1 MIETLQPFS
10 RIIDLASGRIRD
22 VQSVSYRHLSDMR
35 GWFADAAA
43 EAALLNENPLIY
55 EVHYGYAAPSI
66 DGQLGFGTTILYPGK
81 IGDEYYMT
89 KGHFHRKADRAE
101 VYYGLSGEGELLLQT
116 RDGATTVQH
125 MSPGV
130 VAYIPAFQAHR
141 TINTGTENFVFLS
154 VYPADAGN
162 DYESIAELGFA
173 ALLVERDGK
182 PQVMPSPRYQ
192 AYT

>member
-1 MIETLQPFS
+1 MIETSQPFS
-10 RIIDLASGRIRD
+10 RIIDLASGHIRD
-22 VQSVSYRHLSDMR
+22 VQNVSYRHLSDMR
-35 GWFADAAA
+35 GWYANADA
-43 EAALLNENPLIY
+43 EAALIQENPLIY
-55 EVHYGYAAPSI
+55 EVHYGYDAPSV

-101 VYYGLSGEGELLLQT
+101 IYFGLSGEGELLLQT

-125 MSPGV
+125 ITPGV
-130 VAYIPAFQAHR
+130 VAYIPSFQAHR
-141 TINTGTENFVFLS
+141 TINTGSENFVFLS

-182 PQVMPSPRYQ
+182 PQVIPNQRYHVY
-192 AYT
+192 A